1 MSTLL
6 LVLVLIALVT
16 LGILMGV
23 RTTKEYFV
31 SVSGSGSKSSTA
43 AAGSN
48 VPAASGSGSALLGGA
63 APIAG
68 SSAYALPPGISSYS
82 AVGIGDASSIN
93 NLTDMTIL
101 ENAFL
106 AYIRGQ
112 RKPAVP
118 PSTPPDANEKAI
130 IAMARSTN
138 KTVSTKIASGD
149 TSVTNPNEL
158 VIEEIN
164 AIIAIRGQMG
174 EGDLT
179 KQEYAKLVKMRK
191 DFAAS
196 TASRYSGS
204 SGSGSGSS
212 GSAIQ
217 RDSSLQEATDA
228 SQPPMDDVN
237 QRSLG
242 SAGYTP
248 KFSAILDDQGTII
261 QDRNYRDGGGL
272 MQGKNYRD
280 GGGLM
285 QGTNYR
291 DGGGLMQGT
300 NYRHQPRR
308 PSVDPEAALLQEQI
322 DLLAM
327 QQIRMERQMQQS
339 CPDMSKYIK
348 MDEVP
353 CYNCTLP

>member
-204 SGSGSGSS
+204 SGSSGS

-217 RDSSLQEATDA
+217 RDASLQEATDA

-248 KFSAILDDQGTII
+248 KFSTILDDQGII
-261 QDRNYRDGGGL
+261 QD
-272 MQGKNYRD
+272 KNYRD

-291 DGGGLMQGT
+291 NGGGLIQNGGGLIQG
-300 NYRHQPRR
+300 RR
-308 PSVDPEAALLQEQI
+308 NQHRYPSVDPEAALLQEQI

>member
-1 MSTLL
+1 
-6 LVLVLIALVT
+6 
-16 LGILMGV
+16 MGV
-23 RTTKEYFV
+23 RNTAEYFA
-31 SVSGSGSKSSTA
+31 SGSSSSSGSKSS
-43 AAGSN
+43 SN
-48 VPAASGSGSALLGGA
+48 TVSNAPAASGSGSAS

-68 SSAYALPPGISSYS
+68 SSAFALSPGISSYS
-82 AVGIGDASSIN
+82 AVGIGDASTIN

-112 RKPAVP
+112 RKPAIP
-118 PSTPPDANEKAI
+118 PSTPPDSNEKAI

-149 TSVTNPNEL
+149 TSIANANEL

-164 AIIAIRGQMG
+164 AILAIRGKMDDS
-174 EGDLT
+174 DLT
-179 KQEYAKLVKMRK
+179 KEEKNMLVKMRK

-217 RDSSLQEATDA
+217 RDASLQEATDA
-228 SQPPMDDVN
+228 DKSADLN
-237 QRSLG
+237 SYILG
-242 SAGYTP
+242 AASSTP
-248 KFSAILDDQGTII
+248 KFSKIMEEENSHDLVIPAAGGLI
-261 QDRNYRDGGGL
+261 QDQRRHKMKLPTPQFTADPEYDPYDPYDPERSRYRRRQPRNRD
-272 MQGKNYRD
+272 
-280 GGGLM
+280 
-285 QGTNYR
+285 
-291 DGGGLMQGT
+291 
-300 NYRHQPRR
+300 RR
-308 PSVDPEAALLQEQI
+308 PSTDPEEGLLQEQI

-327 QQIRMERQMQQS
+327 QQVRMERQMQQS

>member
-1 MSTLL
+1 
-6 LVLVLIALVT
+6 
-16 LGILMGV
+16 MGV

-31 SVSGSGSKSSTA
+31 SVSGSGSASTA

-196 TASRYSGS
+196 TVSRYSGS
-204 SGSGSGSS
+204 SGSSGS

-217 RDSSLQEATDA
+217 RDASLQEATDA

-248 KFSAILDDQGTII
+248 KFSTILDDQGII
-261 QDRNYRDGGGL
+261 QD
-272 MQGKNYRD
+272 KNYRD

-291 DGGGLMQGT
+291 NGGGLMQGK